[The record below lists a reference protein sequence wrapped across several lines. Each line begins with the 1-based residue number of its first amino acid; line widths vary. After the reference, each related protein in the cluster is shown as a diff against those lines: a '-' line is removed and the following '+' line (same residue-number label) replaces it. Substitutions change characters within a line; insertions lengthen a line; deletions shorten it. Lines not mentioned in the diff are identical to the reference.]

1 MTGGYPPPWQVPATY
16 NLAADVLAGRDPAQ
30 VAMVWADHRGE
41 VRTVGWAELA
51 ALTGR
56 AAHLLRRLGVG
67 RGDRVAVVLPPLP
80 ETAAITLGVLLAG
93 GVVVVMSPLWR
104 QDAFAYRI
112 GDCAPAVVVTDPAAA
127 PRIRA
132 AAAGTRT
139 TVVELTGDLLT
150 GLPDTFDPVPTS
162 ADEPAQ
168 IYYTSGTS
176 GPAKG
181 IVHAHRVLLGHNE
194 FEVCHDLRPG
204 EVYHGTGDWAW
215 SLTKVFG
222 PWRLGAIQFV
232 YHGAPRFDPVALFT
246 AMAAH
251 GVTNTLLNPTA
262 IRRLRDTCPDAGARI
277 PLRLR
282 VACSSSE
289 PLAADLIDWFRGQ
302 FGVTLLDYYGCTE
315 SFPLV
320 SNRPGVPVKPGSM
333 GTPTPGWQVA
343 VLGPDERPV
352 PAGTP
357 GEVCLRAR
365 TNPQYPLGYWNRP
378 QASAATFGGEWW
390 HTRDLA
396 RVDEDGYFWYLG
408 RDDDVIISAGYRIG
422 PYEVEAALDSH
433 PAVSASAVVGAP
445 DRERGHVVHAF
456 VVPAPGASPGPTL
469 VADLQDHVRRT
480 YALFAYPRQVEFV
493 TELPRSVTNKIQRAE
508 LRRRLAAPAPSTAS
522 PGERHD

>member
-1 MTGGYPPPWQVPATY
+1 MSAYPPPWTVPATY
-16 NLAADVLAGRDPAQ
+16 NLAADVLSGRDPDQ
-30 VAMVWADHRGE
+30 LAMVWADNRGAVRE
-41 VRTVGWAELA
+41 VRWAEMA

-56 AAHLLRRLGVG
+56 AVHLLRRLGVG

-80 ETAAITLGVLLAG
+80 ETAAIILGALLAG
-93 GVVVVMSPLWR
+93 GVVVVMSPLWG
-104 QDAFAYRI
+104 QEAFAYRI
-112 GDCAPAVVVTDPAAA
+112 GDCTPTAVVTDPASA
-127 PRIRA
+127 PRVRA
-132 AAAGTRT
+132 AAALAGASAA
-139 TVVELTGDLLT
+139 VVELTGDVLT
-150 GLPDTFDPVPTS
+150 GLPETVEAVPTG

-181 IVHAHRVLLGHNE
+181 IVHAHRMLLGHNE

-215 SLTKVFG
+215 SLSKVFG
-222 PWRLGAIQFV
+222 PWRLGATQFV
-232 YHGAPRFDPVALFT
+232 YHGGARFDPVALFT
-246 AMAAH
+246 ALATH
-251 GVTNTLLNPTA
+251 RVTNTLLNPTV
-262 IRRLRDTCPDAGARI
+262 IRKLRDACPDAGAQI

-282 VACSSSE
+282 IACSSSE
-289 PLAADLIDWFRGQ
+289 PLAADLIGWFRGQ

-352 PAGTP
+352 PPGEP
-357 GEVCLRAR
+357 GEVCLRAG
-365 TNPQYPLGYWNRP
+365 TNPQYPLGYWGRP
-378 QASAATFGGEWW
+378 EASAAVFGGEWW

-396 RVDEDGYFWYLG
+396 QVDAEGYFWYLG

-445 DRERGHVVHAF
+445 DAERGHVVYAF
-456 VVPAPGASPGPTL
+456 VVPAPGASPGPEL
-469 VADLQDHVRRT
+469 VAELQDHVRRT
-480 YALFAYPRQVEFV
+480 YSLFAYPRQVEFV
-493 TELPRSVTNKIQRAE
+493 ADLPRSVTSKIQRAE
-508 LRRRLAAPAPSTAS
+508 LRRRLSRVPSAAI
-522 PGERHD
+522 PGDTP